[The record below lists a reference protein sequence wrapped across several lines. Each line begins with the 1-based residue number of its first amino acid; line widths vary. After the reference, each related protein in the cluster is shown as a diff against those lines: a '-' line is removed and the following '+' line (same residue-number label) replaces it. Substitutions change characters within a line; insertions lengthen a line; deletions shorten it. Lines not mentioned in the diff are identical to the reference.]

1 MQCRWRAAR
10 TWRAWAPPTIRTW
23 SSISRRMPPTLRPQ
37 WAFIRGAGG
46 ALKITRSPSAT
57 RTAANAALH
66 VPSRSRA
73 RNRRDSMR
81 LPGPAVRC
89 HARCPAPP
97 PGPGGQGL
105 APGRTGATRRRAG
118 ARGVEDL
125 PNRRGGDPI
134 PEPGQLPLGSVGAP
148 PRTLPGRP
156 QNERPDRRWGRW
168 TSGALP
174 PPDGGEPA
182 MPGEQ
187 GDGATGKTPVGVAG
201 ASARTGRR
209 TRTGGRTRSGPDSP
223 TADAEPRSRTS
234 TRTVPRPRRFRR
246 AATPT
251 RRTTTPGPCCPVRT
265 PSHGHVPAVEP
276 HPSHLRQRPSERH
289 TSGGPC
295 AGCCAPA
302 RSGVGT
308 RLRPEE
314 NLLRR
319 PLGRVSASF
328 PRWSGETRR
337 GRLPPNAGP
346 PR

>member
-1 MQCRWRAAR
+1 MGLAHDQDVVEHLAPDAAD
-10 TWRAWAPPTIRTW
+10 APPAVGVHPR
-23 SSISRRMPPTLRPQ
+23 SRRGTQDHPQ
-37 WAFIRGAGG
+37 SFGHEDRGERRTARAVAVTRQKPQRLDAPARAGG
-46 ALKITRSPSAT
+46 EMPRP
-57 RTAANAALH
+57 
-66 VPSRSRA
+66 
-73 RNRRDSMR
+73 
-81 LPGPAVRC
+81 LPG
-89 HARCPAPP
+89 PP

-174 PPDGGEPA
+174 HLT
-182 MPGEQ
+182 
-187 GDGATGKTPVGVAG
+187 ATNLRCRASRVTGRPERPPVGVAG

-209 TRTGGRTRSGPDSP
+209 TRTGGRTRSGPDPP